1 MLSAI
6 VFLVSMPAVAE
17 DDSSLTELQAKML
30 RLISSPDKDKFT
42 EVTENLKNKCQQQ
55 GDERQFYI
63 AWGNQSTY
71 EATHQN
77 YPAAESIANEI
88 DAYARAQTSCV

>member
-1 MLSAI
+1 MRERIIFLLSAI

-55 GDERQFYI
+55 GDER
-63 AWGNQSTY
+63 
-71 EATHQN
+71 
-77 YPAAESIANEI
+77 
-88 DAYARAQTSCV
+88 R